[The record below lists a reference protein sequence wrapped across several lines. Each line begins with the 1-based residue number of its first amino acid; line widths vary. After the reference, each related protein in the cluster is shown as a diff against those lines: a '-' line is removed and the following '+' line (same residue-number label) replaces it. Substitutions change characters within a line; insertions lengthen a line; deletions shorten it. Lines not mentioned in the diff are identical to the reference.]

1 MEDQYQEPEKNT
13 SPEDKLD
20 DVFSMEGYDKPVR
33 YARVILFV
41 LAAMQLIGIVT
52 VPVTMEPQHTIATAV
67 YIVFTIIFAALGFW
81 TKRKPFSA
89 IITAIIIYSLL
100 IIVAAIEQPFSILR
114 GWLVKIIIYVF
125 LIAAIKNAKDVQR
138 WKDSQKEE

>member
-1 MEDQYQEPEKNT
+1 MEDQYQQPEKNT

-41 LAAMQLIGIVT
+41 LAAMQLIGILT
-52 VPVTMEPQHTIATAV
+52 VPVMMEPQHTITMAV
-67 YIVFTIIFAALGFW
+67 YIVFTIVFAALGFW
-81 TKRKPFSA
+81 TNKKPFSA
-89 IITAIIIYSLL
+89 IITALIIYSLL
-100 IIVAAIEQPFSILR
+100 IIVAAIKQPFSILQ

-125 LIAAIKNAKDVQR
+125 LIAAIKNARDVQR
-138 WKDSQKEE
+138 WKDSQKDK